1 MLCLFEYNLTKV
13 ITTGLQDLFSESAG
27 GKLRLQVLVL
37 VVDAGQALAV
47 KHAVVTAVVDP
58 GAVLHTLKHRGSLRY
73 QDIEHLL
80 DLKQ

>member
-58 GAVLHTLKHRGSLRY
+58 GAVLHTLKHRGSLTK
-73 QDIEHLL
+73 ISGHWI
-80 DLKQ
+80 